1 VGAGESA
8 KSAWEGVIK
17 WGAYDAI
24 EFPDPAGA
32 DNYLAE
38 HAVIQFLEAASA
50 LATKLVEISSE
61 NEARKDKYRVLHE
74 QATVAYVHA
83 LNGDSEKVVK
93 ILDKVID

>member
-1 VGAGESA
+1 VGAAESA
-8 KSAWEGVIK
+8 KSTWEGVIK
-17 WGAYDAI
+17 WGTYDAI

-38 HAVIQFLEAASA
+38 HAVIQFLQAASS
-50 LATKLVEISSE
+50 LAAKLVEISAE
-61 NEARKDKYRVLHE
+61 NEVHKEKYRVLHE